1 MLTEAGIARIEELCK
16 HYPNKK
22 SALVPALYV
31 AQREYGGWLPR
42 EAMVEVAEVL
52 ELPESHVFGVAS
64 FYSMFYR
71 RPVGK
76 TLVQVCTTSPCQ
88 LRGACETVEVF
99 KKKLGIEVG
108 QTTPDGEFT
117 LQEVECLAACHE
129 APMAQINEDYYF
141 QLDEA
146 KIDEIVAALKKGEK
160 PPYAEFEKFFGNAH
174 PITLTDE
181 ELGINTHGISRAEN
195 IEKKEKPVE
204 DAATAESSATTT

>member
-1 MLTEAGIARIEELCK
+1 MLSDAGIARIEEICK
-16 HYPNKK
+16 EYPNKK

-52 ELPESHVFGVAS
+52 DLPESHVFGVAS

-76 TLVQVCTTSPCQ
+76 TLVQVCTTSPCR
-88 LRGACETVEVF
+88 LRGACEAVELF
-99 KKKLGIEVG
+99 KQKLGIEVG
-108 QTTPDGEFT
+108 ETTSDGQFT
-117 LQEVECLAACHE
+117 LQEVECMAACHE

-146 KIDEIVAALKKGEK
+146 KIDEIVEALKKGEK
-160 PPYAEFEKFFGNAH
+160 PAGAEFDKFFGNAH
-174 PITLTDE
+174 PITLSDE
-181 ELGINTHGISRAEN
+181 ELGIDVNGIEPA
-195 IEKKEKPVE
+195 KPVE
-204 DAATAESSATTT
+204 KKAKPETEEAAATA

>member
-16 HYPNKK
+16 EYPNKK
-22 SALVPALYV
+22 SAVVPALYV

-52 ELPESHVFGVAS
+52 ELPETHVFGVAS

-76 TLVQVCTTSPCQ
+76 TLVQVCTTSPCA
-88 LRGACETVEVF
+88 LRGACEAVEIF
-99 KKKLGIEVG
+99 KQKLGIEVG
-108 QTTPDGEFT
+108 ETTPDGEFT

-146 KIDEIVAALKKGEK
+146 KIDEIITALRKGEK
-160 PPYAEFEKFFGNAH
+160 PPYAEFDKFFGNAH
-174 PITLTDE
+174 PIALTDE
-181 ELGINTHGISRAEN
+181 ELGIDTRGISRADKV
-195 IEKKEKPVE
+195 EKKEKPVE
-204 DAATAESSATTT
+204 EAATA

>member
-16 HYPNKK
+16 EYPNKK
-22 SALVPALYV
+22 SAIVPALYV
-31 AQREYGGWLPR
+31 AQRDYGGWLPR
-42 EAMVEVAEVL
+42 EAMVEIAEVL

-71 RPVGK
+71 KPAGK

-88 LRGACETVEVF
+88 LRGACEAVEIF

-108 QTTPDGEFT
+108 ETTPDGEFT
-117 LQEVECLAACHE
+117 LLEVECMAACHE

-146 KIDEIVAALKKGEK
+146 KIDEILAALRKGEK

-181 ELGINTHGISRAEN
+181 ELGINTQGITRAEK
-195 IEKKEKPVE
+195 IEKKEKPAE
-204 DAATAESSATTT
+204 EEAAATA

>member
-16 HYPNKK
+16 EYPNKK
-22 SALVPALYV
+22 SAIVPALYV

-71 RPVGK
+71 KPAGK

-88 LRGACETVEVF
+88 LRGACEAVEIF

-108 QTTPDGEFT
+108 ETTPDGEFT
-117 LQEVECLAACHE
+117 LLEVECMAACHE

-146 KIDEIVAALKKGEK
+146 KIDEILAALRKGEK

-181 ELGINTHGISRAEN
+181 ELGINTHGITRAEK

-204 DAATAESSATTT
+204 EAAATA